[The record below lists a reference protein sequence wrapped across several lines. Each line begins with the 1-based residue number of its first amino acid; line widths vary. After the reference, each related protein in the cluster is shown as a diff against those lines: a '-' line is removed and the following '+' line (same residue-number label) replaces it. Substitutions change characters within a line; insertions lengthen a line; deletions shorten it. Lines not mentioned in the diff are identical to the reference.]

1 MLRLNPKQILEKS
14 IKSGINMKFTDF
26 IKFNAI
32 NLNESYVDTFF
43 HNLQSDIP
51 IYMSEQMIEYFGYKG
66 DAKIQKQTDKFERDS
81 EADLKGHIEVKI
93 KDMIEKTAKNSKE
106 KQKLVDENIDVYQKD
121 YQLARAIDLIRGI
134 GLYNSIIKK

>member
-1 MLRLNPKQILEKS
+1 MLRLNTKQILEKS

-51 IYMSEQMIEYFGYKG
+51 IYMSENMIEYFGNL
-66 DAKIQKQTDKFERDS
+66 QLFE
-81 EADLKGHIEVKI
+81 
-93 KDMIEKTAKNSKE
+93 
-106 KQKLVDENIDVYQKD
+106 
-121 YQLARAIDLIRGI
+121 
-134 GLYNSIIKK
+134 